1 MPVLGNHPICN
12 LQGRKV
18 TSGQLGHAGHHASE
32 DEQRGRSLRKIAKWV
47 TRLLGTADL
56 TPSDSAVALVLVA
69 TLQRQARR

>member
-1 MPVLGNHPICN
+1 MPMHQAVDIC
-12 LQGRKV
+12 KV
-18 TSGQLGHAGHHASE
+18 CISWQALPVHAGHHPAE

-56 TPSDSAVALVLVA
+56 TPSDSALALVLVA